1 MHFNQAKQGL
11 KQENNNKNINKG
23 HSRVF
28 LSGIFNARR
37 YENRKPYLVNDGMMR
52 DPGQKP
58 SGMTLCDERQRQVR
72 GRSPITGL
80 GDDGLCFYERQ
91 TARGFTLI
99 ELLVVVLIIGILA
112 AVALPQYQKAVLK
125 ARMARAIPAVHA
137 LKNAE
142 EIYYLANGNYTD
154 NDVRGKLDI
163 EEIAGCSQEGD
174 GDLFVCKGFFI
185 NISSGG
191 KHYRNI
197 LAGIGDT
204 YNREL
209 GYIVYFDNSPYPG
222 RRECIAYKENQQ
234 ANEICKSMG
243 GTMDYTFSTAV
254 SWFNTPFNGYVLP

>member
-1 MHFNQAKQGL
+1 MHFNQAKRGL

-37 YENRKPYLVNDGMMR
+37 YEIKGKIPELVSGSSTHAVAVIKQGNPLFNKRQGVE
-52 DPGQKP
+52 DPETS
-58 SGMTLCDERQRQVR
+58 SGILNF
-72 GRSPITGL
+72 IT
-80 GDDGLCFYERQ
+80 
-91 TARGFTLI
+91 TNAARGFTLI

-125 ARMARAIPAVHA
+125 ARMSRAIPAVHA

-142 EIYYLANGNYTD
+142 EIYYLANGNYTY

-163 EEIAGCSQEGD
+163 EEIAGCSQEGGDD
-174 GDLFVCKGFFI
+174 GDIFVCNGFFI

-191 KHYRNI
+191 KDSRNI

-243 GTMDYTFSTAV
+243 GTMDYTFSTAI
-254 SWFNTPFNGYVLP
+254 SMFKTPFNGYVLP